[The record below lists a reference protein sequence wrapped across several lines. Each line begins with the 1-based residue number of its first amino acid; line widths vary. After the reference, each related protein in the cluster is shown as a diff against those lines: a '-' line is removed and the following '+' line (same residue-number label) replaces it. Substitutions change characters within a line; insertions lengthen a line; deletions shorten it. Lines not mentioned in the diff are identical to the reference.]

1 MEYRPYNSNGNLN
14 DRLINT
20 PDIYALLAY
29 IPEFYP
35 TSFLHNNCT
44 KGDFDVSLPNVALD
58 TFLSA

>member
-14 DRLINT
+14 GKLINK

-35 TSFLHNNCT
+35 TSFLLKNYMRD
-44 KGDFDVSLPNVALD
+44 DFDGSLPNVVLD
-58 TFLSA
+58 TFSSA